1 MIFRAVAK
9 PSNSGKSA
17 KFSKARKIRW
27 NSVEILSNT
36 CLYNIFEI
44 FSANLWNMQTT
55 SQKYQA
61 YIMSDQHKTRSISS
75 EFFLKKKHKIGCFYW
90 LLFTN
95 SRQIGRFFYKFVPK
109 NPAKFTFFRD
119 LLEALHSMAWSIRL
133 ENTMDRSRYKFGGKL
148 ALFIRFGT
156 FLWWKQ
162 SKIIWNVCVNFALLI

>member
-9 PSNSGKSA
+9 PWNSGKSA
-17 KFSKARKIRW
+17 KFSKARKILR

-36 CLYNIFEI
+36 CLYNICEI

-55 SQKYQA
+55 SQNYQA
-61 YIMSDQHKTRSISS
+61 YIMSDQRKTRSISS

-90 LLFTN
+90 LFFTN
-95 SRQIGRFFYKFVPK
+95 SHQLADFSANLSLKILRNLP
-109 NPAKFTFFRD
+109 FFRD
-119 LLEALHSMAWSIRL
+119 LLEALHSMAWSIRF